1 MDQALYPV
9 PEGPVVGLALLDQCR
24 QGGFPNQRKEYVAD
38 RSIGIVERRLGDA
51 KQQSGLALDALQLA
65 DHLGSNALLGAHR
78 DPMDD
83 LDEQIHQSVGDL
95 PAALTAVAGCGEAAN
110 GAGADRGPTPSPR
123 ACSNGP
129 EAWARPAPKARRAD

>member
-65 DHLGSNALLGAHR
+65 DHLGSDALLGAHR
-78 DPMDD
+78 DP
-83 LDEQIHQSVGDL
+83 IHL
-95 PAALTAVAGCGEAAN
+95 PPQDRMPTRDSTSCVAGFWEIIEA
-110 GAGADRGPTPSPR
+110 SM
-123 ACSNGP
+123 
-129 EAWARPAPKARRAD
+129 